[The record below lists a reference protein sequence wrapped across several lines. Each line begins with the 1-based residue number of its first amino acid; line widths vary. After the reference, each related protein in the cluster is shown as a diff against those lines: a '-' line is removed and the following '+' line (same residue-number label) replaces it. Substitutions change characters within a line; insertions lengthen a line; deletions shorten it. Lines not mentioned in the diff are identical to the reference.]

1 MPLKS
6 VYTRTSGYSKVSGGS
21 KTPGRLA
28 PTIAAALTLAAAPT
42 SSSYQLHSSSLV
54 ASFVGEKSRSKPNEM
69 NSYLSNQKNQRIRQY
84 STTTSLPEFKKVN
97 FPRINSVDQGRIVCW
112 HKKEGEKVSEK
123 DILCEIEVNQ
133 NVIKFEA
140 PEEGF
145 LAKILY
151 PEKSENIKVGKLIC
165 IIVENESDI
174 PAFSIFSD
182 TLESSESNRRIPDTV
197 EALEVYNKVFET
209 PESPEYCRMKATP
222 FAKKIMEEK
231 ELDLGG
237 IQGSG
242 PAGKIL
248 VSDVLFEGNNSN
260 SSVTSTVERNVD
272 LPCLKESISKQ
283 LSETKS
289 RNSYYSLTSE
299 ITVDALEKVR
309 TRLNSILKSSL
320 NPKELSI
327 KDFVVKAAAMAC
339 VKISET
345 RKLFFEND
353 IRQQSADLAV
363 TVTTET
369 GFLTPVLHDIANM
382 EIACINDVISD
393 FSSRNLCGRI
403 ESQRKTYTLSSNL
416 FDNPDTSKILNY
428 SPCNLKIGKK
438 QKKLIQEENGFRA
451 ISVLDVTLSF
461 DTKIID
467 KTTGNTWMK
476 VFKEYLEKPKT
487 MLM

>member
-6 VYTRTSGYSKVSGGS
+6 VYTKTSGK
-21 KTPGRLA
+21 LA
-28 PTIAAALTLAAAPT
+28 PTIAAALTLATGPIP
-42 SSSYQLHSSSLV
+42 SSYQLHSSSLV

-69 NSYLSNQKNQRIRQY
+69 NSYLSNQRIRQY

-97 FPRINSVDQGRIVCW
+97 FPRINFVDQGKIVCW
-112 HKKEGEKVSEK
+112 HKKEGDKVSEK
-123 DILCEIEVNQ
+123 DLLCEIEVDQ
-133 NVIKFEA
+133 NIIKFEA

-151 PEKSENIKVGKLIC
+151 PEKSENIQVGKLIC
-165 IIVENESDI
+165 VIVENESDI
-174 PAFSIFSD
+174 PAFSKFSD
-182 TLESSESNRRIPDTV
+182 TVESSESNRRILDAV
-197 EALEVYNKVFET
+197 EPSEVYNRIFET
-209 PESPEYCRMKATP
+209 PKSSECCRIKATP
-222 FAKKIMEEK
+222 FARKIMKEK
-231 ELDLGG
+231 ELDLNK

-242 PAGKIL
+242 PDKEVLA
-248 VSDVLFEGNNSN
+248 SDLLFEENNSN
-260 SSVTSTVERNVD
+260 SSVRSTVERRVD
-272 LPCLKESISKQ
+272 LPLPKESISKQ

-299 ITVDALEKVR
+299 ITVDALEKVQ
-309 TRLNSILKSSL
+309 TRLNSILKSSV

-345 RKLFFEND
+345 RKLFSENGT
-353 IRQQSADLAV
+353 REKSADLTV
-363 TVTTET
+363 TVTTEN
-369 GFLTPVLHDIANM
+369 GFLTPVLHDVANM
-382 EIACINDVISD
+382 GIACINDVISD

-403 ESQRKTYTLSSNL
+403 EPQGKNSVLSSNL

-438 QKKLIQEENGFRA
+438 QKKLIPKDDGFRA
-451 ISVLDVTLSF
+451 ISVLNVTLSL

-467 KTTGNTWMK
+467 RTTGNTWMK
-476 VFKEYLEKPKT
+476 IFKEYLEKPKT